1 MVGNVVEVK
10 YDGVD
15 VVDVK
20 YDGGNDRVDMLV
32 VPRVESLT
40 IRTVIETEG

>member
-20 YDGGNDRVDMLV
+20 YDGEDNRVEMLI

-40 IRTVIETEG
+40 ISAVIKKEE